1 MTLIINNE
9 TSVTLE
15 VEKYEN
21 QQLTFISVDSSKA
34 VEFKT
39 EHILHIHSALGSCII
54 SKNIDSSVYIKSFAN
69 LKFSSHYVKEM
80 EDTVFVSLYD

>member
-1 MTLIINNE
+1 MTVIINNE
-9 TSVTLE
+9 TSITLE
-15 VEKYEN
+15 VEKYED
-21 QQLTFISVDSSKA
+21 QQLTFISVDSGEV

-39 EHILHIHSALGSCII
+39 EHILHIHSAIGSCII

-69 LKFSSHYVKEM
+69 FKFSSHYVKEM